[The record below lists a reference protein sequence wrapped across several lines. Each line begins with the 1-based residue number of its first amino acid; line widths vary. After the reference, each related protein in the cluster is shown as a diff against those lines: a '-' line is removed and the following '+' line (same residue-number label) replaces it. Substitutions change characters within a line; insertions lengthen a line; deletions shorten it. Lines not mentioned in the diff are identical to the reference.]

1 MAAPSQRFKQIKSH
15 HLKNRTLFEDP
26 EFPAD
31 SKSIDPANPQKYD
44 KYGIEWLRP
53 VEMFEHPAMFV
64 DEASQLD
71 ICQGMLGDCWLL
83 ASIASLTHDKEH
95 LNMVVP
101 PDQGFERGQYCG
113 AFRFCFW
120 QFGQW
125 TEVIID
131 DRLPTYNGKLIFVHS
146 ADHGEMWS
154 ALLEKAYAKL
164 FKSYESLKGGQI
176 GEALVDFTGGIAE
189 DIKLDKAPPNLFKRV
204 QKAHKRNYLMGCS
217 VDSTGIV
224 EEKMD
229 NGLVKG
235 HAYSVTGVAVVNGNS
250 LIRVRNP
257 WGNEREWTGPW
268 SDESSEWNDVSAS
281 QKEELGVTYDHD
293 GEFWMHFDDF
303 TREFNRLTICHKA
316 SFDSESNTHFNV
328 SENEASWVKKVTA
341 GGCRNFPDTFG
352 TNPQFRVVLTDTD
365 DDDDDV
371 CTLTVSLMQKNSR
384 GFASSALTIG
394 FMMYPIA
401 DDVNKYLEDGN
412 RLVKEYFLY
421 HKSCGRSASFVNSR
435 EVVQT
440 FTLPPGEYVVVPST
454 YKPEEEGD
462 FFIRLLTE
470 TSGNQ
475 SGELKN
481 KIEMDAHMESYTD
494 YDNEDPQ
501 MTSQL
506 RPTFDQLAGEDR
518 FINVTE
524 LLTLLEFI
532 SADVSEE
539 KPDTSHAYALMALF
553 DKDNS
558 GKLDFHE
565 FMKLYRYFVTCSEV
579 FKKYSQGGK
588 ASPLDLDKALNE
600 MHVKIPRKILGVA
613 VNRYGDEESNISFSD
628 FMAIVSK
635 VKTIISTCQEDS
647 SGMPSSVLEKLLMA
661 TLIM

>member
-1 MAAPSQRFKQIKSH
+1 
-15 HLKNRTLFEDP
+15 
-26 EFPAD
+26 
-31 SKSIDPANPQKYD
+31 
-44 KYGIEWLRP
+44 
-53 VEMFEHPAMFV
+53 
-64 DEASQLD
+64 
-71 ICQGMLGDCWLL
+71 
-83 ASIASLTHDKEH
+83 
-95 LNMVVP
+95 
-101 PDQGFERGQYCG
+101 
-113 AFRFCFW
+113 
-120 QFGQW
+120 
-125 TEVIID
+125 
-131 DRLPTYNGKLIFVHS
+131 
-146 ADHGEMWS
+146 
-154 ALLEKAYAKL
+154 
-164 FKSYESLKGGQI
+164 
-176 GEALVDFTGGIAE
+176 
-189 DIKLDKAPPNLFKRV
+189 
-204 QKAHKRNYLMGCS
+204 
-217 VDSTGIV
+217 
-224 EEKMD
+224 
-229 NGLVKG
+229 
-235 HAYSVTGVAVVNGNS
+235 
-250 LIRVRNP
+250 
-257 WGNEREWTGPW
+257 
-268 SDESSEWNDVSAS
+268 
-281 QKEELGVTYDHD
+281 
-293 GEFWMHFDDF
+293 
-303 TREFNRLTICHKA
+303 
-316 SFDSESNTHFNV
+316 
-328 SENEASWVKKVTA
+328 
-341 GGCRNFPDTFG
+341 
-352 TNPQFRVVLTDTD
+352 
-365 DDDDDV
+365 
-371 CTLTVSLMQKNSR
+371 VSLMQKNSR

-394 FMMYPIA
+394 FMIYPIA

-475 SGELKN
+475 SGELTN